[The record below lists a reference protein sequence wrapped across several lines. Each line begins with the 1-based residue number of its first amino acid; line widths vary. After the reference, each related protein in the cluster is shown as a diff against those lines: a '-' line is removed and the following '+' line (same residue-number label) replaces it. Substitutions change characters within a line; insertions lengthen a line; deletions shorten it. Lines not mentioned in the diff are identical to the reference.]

1 MLRWRSPLRRRT
13 ALTAAINLSDLIT
26 EMRAMINFYSNYE
39 TSNQIISSYSL
50 IDSAELKVAL
60 VPRQSADKQ

>member
-1 MLRWRSPLRRRT
+1 
-13 ALTAAINLSDLIT
+13 
-26 EMRAMINFYSNYE
+26 MINFYSNYE